1 MKNIKKCFV
10 LLLTAVILFGTSGF
24 VFAEDFDYRSFEN
37 IGIYV
42 VEANTGRVLIDKNSD
57 ERYAPASITKILSVL
72 TALDYMR
79 PTDRVDVTEEILAMV
94 QSNSSLA
101 ELKDG
106 ERLTFSQVID
116 AMLIPSGNDASY
128 ALAAACG
135 RFILK
140 DDQAGTKEAVEA
152 FIDAMNVKAKSL
164 GMTNSVFLNPDGYPA
179 DGMYSTAKDMTL
191 LGIAA
196 RSRKEITEAAAKT
209 SVSCETNKTTHKWYS
224 SNMLLHK
231 TNKSFGSQQGG
242 NNPLYDSRNK
252 GLKTGN
258 AGDSKG
264 RSLLFLSDED
274 GMEIVGAVM
283 HVLPSSKETIWS
295 ASDKASDY
303 AFGGFSVV
311 SLIDGSNREAV
322 FTVSNRGMFEFKT
335 LTLCAK
341 DQAVSCI
348 EKEYLGNITL
358 AVIPNEEYASMNM
371 KGKLSLKKSISVG
384 DEAATGVFYHN
395 GEIVAEV
402 VFVATSNYRKIGII
416 DFAVYTVLVLCAAAL
431 LMRQYLKS
439 KSRYR
444 RRKK

>member
-1 MKNIKKCFV
+1 MKNIKKFFV
-10 LLLTAVILFGTSGF
+10 LLLTAVIVFGASGF
-24 VFAEDFDYRSFEN
+24 VYADDFDYGNFED
-37 IGIYV
+37 IGIYA
-42 VEANTGRVLIDKNSD
+42 VEANTGRVLIDRNSD
-57 ERYAPASITKILSVL
+57 IRYAPASITKILSVL

-79 PTDRVDVTEEILAMV
+79 PTDRVDITEEILAMV
-94 QSNSSLA
+94 QPNSSLA

-106 ERLTFSQVID
+106 ERLTFSQTIE

-135 RFILK
+135 RLILK
-140 DDQAGTKEAVEA
+140 DEKAGDKEAVEA
-152 FIDAMNVKAKSL
+152 FVGAMNIKAKSL
-164 GMTNSVFLNPDGYPA
+164 GMNNSVFLNPDGYPA

-191 LGIAA
+191 LGVAA
-196 RSRKEITEAAAKT
+196 LSRKEITEPAQKT

-242 NNPLYDSRNK
+242 NNPLYDSRSK

-264 RSLLFLSDED
+264 RSLLFLSSED
-274 GMEIVGAVM
+274 GMELVGAVM
-283 HVLPSSKETIWS
+283 HVMPSSKETIWS
-295 ASDKASDY
+295 SAAKISDY

-311 SLIDGSNREAV
+311 SLIDSSNREAV
-322 FTVSNRGMFEFKT
+322 FTVSNRGMFESKT
-335 LTLCAK
+335 LSLYAK

-348 EKEYLGNITL
+348 EKEYLGNLIL
-358 AVIPNEEYASMNM
+358 AVLPNEEYASMKSN
-371 KGKLSLKKSISVG
+371 GRISLNKSISAG
-384 DEAATGVFYHN
+384 DEAAVGVFYHN

-402 VFVATSNYRKIGII
+402 VFLAASDYRKIGIL
-416 DFAVYTVLVLCAAAL
+416 DYTVYTVLVLCAAVL

-444 RRKK
+444 RRR